1 MVPSSKRA
9 VLSLLFVVTSLS
21 LFASEHQPA
30 TAKGSDS
37 DLSWNGSGIGIW
49 RFDPGTGV
57 WIDTPTAAFSDPN
70 IYKFEYLCLDDGKNN
85 YDIACLA
92 GSLQCTKGESG
103 RPVRW
108 YSSLRAFDPPI
119 WSKMRPDRCVY
130 IENPVD
136 VLGQIAAQIQTK
148 FEQLPISAGTCG
160 IQPSPHTLKGAETN
174 LYAEAAEQ
182 TFAVDMLGQAVTIAA
197 KPVQYR
203 WDYGDGTSLG
213 PTTVMGAP
221 LPEDRWGEKTR
232 TSHIYTQT
240 GDFQVVLTTYFQ
252 GTYSVN
258 KGPPLPI
265 PEQGQFS
272 SPPQTDSVWRSIT
285 RNYADDCIENPQ
297 GQGCPGVPAS
307 PSL

>member
-1 MVPSSKRA
+1 MPPKWDRPFKGLLGLGIILG
-9 VLSLLFVVTSLS
+9 LSLIC
-21 LFASEHQPA
+21 PA
-30 TAKGSDS
+30 FSYAKDPIVDWNDDGVGVWRIDPSTGNWV
-37 DLSWNGSGIGIW
+37 DLPADAPAAQK
-49 RFDPGTGV
+49 RFKYEMLCVLNDKNDVDPGC
-57 WIDTPTAAFSDPN
+57 IERAKCTAGPD
-70 IYKFEYLCLDDGKNN
+70 
-85 YDIACLA
+85 
-92 GSLQCTKGESG
+92 G

-108 YSSLRAFDPPI
+108 FEQFTFGNTNAWTQI
-119 WSKMRPDRCVY
+119 EPDRCLY
-130 IENPVD
+130 SENPVD

-148 FEQLPISAGTCG
+148 FEQLPISAGTSG

-174 LYAEAAEQ
+174 FYAEAAEQ
-182 TFAVDMLGQAVTIAA
+182 TFAVDMLGQAVTIVA

-213 PTTVMGAP
+213 PTPVMGGP

-258 KGPPLPI
+258 NGPPLPI
-265 PEQGQFS
+265 PEQGQFT
-272 SPPQTDSVWRSIT
+272 SPPQTVSVWRSIT

-307 PSL
+307 PSP